1 MTNEFRKVQAAL
13 VRRGHNTDWLA
24 AQVRERTGR
33 YADRHYIGRVL
44 NGKISSPNMV
54 SAIEE
59 VLGIKVSTGN
69 KKMIKE
75 DKK

>member
-1 MTNEFRKVQAAL
+1 MTNEFRKVKAAL

-24 AQVRERTGR
+24 GAGQGENRTIRRPPLYRES
-33 YADRHYIGRVL
+33 AH
-44 NGKISSPNMV
+44 GKISSPNMV